1 MTKHAH
7 TQKDNYRLISLRNIN
22 AEILSKIFANQIQQY
37 FKRIIYPDQVG
48 FTPRMQGFFNIHK
61 SISVIHYINKLKKCN
76 LSLFAGYMILFI
88 ENPMLKEIEDDT
100 SRCLWIGRINIVKM
114 MYYPEKS
121 TGLMQSL
128 SKYQWYFSQN

>member
-1 MTKHAH
+1 MATVI
-7 TQKDNYRLISLRNIN
+7 R
-22 AEILSKIFANQIQQY
+22 AEKEIKGIQIG
-37 FKRIIYPDQVG
+37 KEEV
-48 FTPRMQGFFNIHK
+48 K
-61 SISVIHYINKLKKCN
+61 

-121 TGLMQSL
+121 TGLIQSL
-128 SKYQWYFSQN
+128 HVYLWRIHFDIWQS